1 MAEMPR
7 ELFSATSAEGDPLS
21 PGAKVV
27 LAYLWTFVDANLAA
41 TYRSRKGPAKAPRVI
56 CDVEEIGKVFHIDTE
71 AVGRHLR
78 ALKDAGYAVHHQDDA
93 DSSLALLDGKHRDE
107 YLKVF
112 GPKA

>member
-7 ELFSATSAEGDPLS
+7 ELFSATSPEGDPLS

-27 LAYLWTFVDANLAA
+27 LAYLWTFVDAALAA
-41 TYRSRKGPAKAPRVI
+41 AYRHRKGPAKAPRVI
-56 CDVEEIGKVFHIDTE
+56 CDPEEIGKVFQIDAE
-71 AVGRHLR
+71 AVRRHLR
-78 ALKDAGYAVHHQDDA
+78 ALKDAGYAVRHQDDA

-112 GPKA
+112 GGRS